1 MGGMETT
8 ERETMIGRLR
18 KIKKSLRREGFIIDG
33 LFGSFARGDEGPE
46 SDIDLLYHVEPPFL
60 RRYRGFAALAR
71 LEAIKTQLAKELG
84 RPVDLAPSNNLSETG
99 KRFILEERIDV

>member
-1 MGGMETT
+1 MERDATLDKL
-8 ERETMIGRLR
+8 RE
-18 KIKKSLRREGFIIDG
+18 IKKRLGREGFVIDG
-33 LFGSFARGDEGPE
+33 LFGSFARGEEGPE
-46 SDIDLLYHVEPPFL
+46 SDLDLLYHVEPSFL

-71 LEAIKTQLAKELG
+71 LETIKAQLAKELG